1 VEEQLR
7 AGQITPEQAAE
18 SPMRNLITRAVGS
31 QATVEADI
39 EGHHPQPNDL
49 YLLAS
54 DGLTHEVD
62 DEEIASI
69 LGTIHAPY
77 TTAALTRGC
86 EELILA
92 ANRNGGH
99 DNITVLLVSLAG
111 R

>member
-1 VEEQLR
+1 
-7 AGQITPEQAAE
+7 
-18 SPMRNLITRAVGS
+18 MRNLITRAIGS
-31 QATVEADI
+31 QATVDPDI

-62 DEEIASI
+62 DEEISSI
-69 LGTIHAPY
+69 LAAIHAPY

-86 EELILA
+86 EGLIMA
-92 ANRNGGH
+92 ANRNGGN
-99 DNITVLLVSLAG
+99 DNITVMLVSLAG